1 MLNLYKGFQSG
12 KAFKQMA
19 SNGLKHAALRFRE
32 KYLNL
37 LSHGGVLILHIWEH
51 FIRNRSP
58 PTPPPQQI
66 SCLEDFFCFGYYRHG
81 WGQKYSNRTPSQ
93 RFQLAPPD
101 YMMLPCTSTSM
112 YPLANSDITSGSLV
126 LKFNNFFK
134 QRIASR
140 RELATLGYREKH
152 PNLLSHG
159 GVLFRLKATAVTI
172 PILKSFYILSTAG
185 MEERFLS
192 REIFNWHTVYSK
204 QGWEFDLPFFER
216 TSDLLR
222 KKERFNLF

>member
-1 MLNLYKGFQSG
+1 METKRKDEDRSISKGRRVSLGEKFIQFLAALPVLPRSIWKKMLNLYKGFQSG

-19 SNGLKHAALRFRE
+19 ANVLKHAALRFRE

-58 PTPPPQQI
+58 PNPPPQQI
-66 SCLEDFFCFGYYRHG
+66 SCLEDFFCFGHYRHG

-112 YPLANSDITSGSLV
+112 HPLANSVITSGSPV
-126 LKFNNFFK
+126 
-134 QRIASR
+134 
-140 RELATLGYREKH
+140 
-152 PNLLSHG
+152 
-159 GVLFRLKATAVTI
+159 
-172 PILKSFYILSTAG
+172 
-185 MEERFLS
+185 
-192 REIFNWHTVYSK
+192 
-204 QGWEFDLPFFER
+204 
-216 TSDLLR
+216 
-222 KKERFNLF
+222 